1 MIEFRRE
8 LLCEMVA
15 EVDDLLQLHY
25 EELTKNRDKVALKPM
40 WAEYAALEQMGRF
53 VVYTAR
59 DDGRLVGYSAFF
71 VQKHLHYADLKTAM
85 NDVLFLHPGQR
96 QGTTGIR
103 LIKFC
108 EAALKALGVHK
119 LVWHAKLDTALIP
132 ILHRLNYKTEE
143 LSLAKFL

>member
-1 MIEFRRE
+1 MIAFRRE

-25 EELTKNRDKVALKPM
+25 EELCLNRDRIKLNPM
-40 WAEYAALEQMGRF
+40 WVEYAALEQMGRF

-59 DDGRLVGYSAFF
+59 DDGKLVGYSAFF
-71 VQKHLHYADLKTAM
+71 VQKHLHYADLTTAI
-85 NDVLFLHPGQR
+85 NDVLFVHPDAR
-96 QGTTGIR
+96 GTTGIR

-108 EAALKALGVHK
+108 ESELKALGVHK
-119 LVWHAKLDTALIP
+119 LIWHAKMETALIP